1 MSEKDQNINSK
12 AKQIAELEMEVNSK
26 VDTIGQRDLSIGL
39 LETKIHNI
47 EEQLSQSMESGDQ
60 ANKHLHEML
69 RR

>member
-1 MSEKDQNINSK
+1 MSEKDQNIISK